1 MYADYKDQTNQ
12 TLAHI
17 LGSFLRQFLTVAQE
31 PIPDDIIEKLT
42 QIHFQGRKAEIKDI
56 LDLLKIRLHQLKRAY
71 IFIDAVD
78 ELESKTRQRLLE
90 ILEEMVIDYNI
101 RLFLTGRN
109 YIESAVKRRFIV
121 EKGYTIKI
129 SASQQ
134 DIRELVRQQIRDDD
148 DLNPEAMDTVL
159 AKDMEDTIAEKSKGM

>member
-31 PIPDDIIEKLT
+31 PIPDDIIKKLN
-42 QIHFQGRKAEIKDI
+42 QIQFQGRNAEIQDI
-56 LDLLKIRLHQLKRAY
+56 LDLLKIRLQQLKRAY

-78 ELESKTRQRLLE
+78 ELESKTRQHLLD
-90 ILEEMVIDYNI
+90 ILKEMVIENNI

-109 YIESAVKRRFIV
+109 YIESAVNWCFIV

-134 DIRELVRQQIRDDD
+134 DIREFVRQKIHDD
-148 DLNPEAMDTVL
+148 DLNPKAMDEVL
-159 AKDMEDTIAEKSKGM
+159 AKDIEDTIAEKSKGM